1 MRGCRVIGRMG
12 SCGSVVVLRVVV
24 RSKSGV
30 VSCDNMVWFS
40 SVVGGVHRMLMMS
53 CGCVM

>member
-1 MRGCRVIGRMG
+1 MRGSGVIRRVG
-12 SCGSVVVLRVVV
+12 SCSGVVVLRVVV

-30 VSCDNMVWFS
+30 MSCDNMVWFS
-40 SVVGGVHRMLMMS
+40 SVVGGVHRMR